1 MNLHLVR
8 HPAPILD
15 KSYCYG
21 RSDIAVAP
29 STLALCCERV
39 SQLLPSP
46 LQLWTSPLQRCADL
60 ALALAARLEV
70 SEVTVDAD
78 LQEMDFGSWEL
89 RAWDD
94 IAWDEVEAWNR
105 DLLHHAPGGGETLL
119 AMAERVWRAFD
130 ALRGQ
135 GTGDCAVIC
144 HGGSIRLLRACA
156 AWQAEHAERA
166 TALAATAPLT
176 PDTHALEAIALRALA
191 DKRDVAFGEVI
202 TLALAS
208 R

>member
-29 STLALCCERV
+29 ETLALCCERV
-39 SQLLPSP
+39 SRLLPSP
-46 LQLWTSPLQRCADL
+46 VLLWTSPLQRCADL
-60 ALALAARLEV
+60 ALALATTLGM
-70 SEVTVDAD
+70 SELGVDAD
-78 LQEMDFGSWEL
+78 LQEMDFGTWEL

-119 AMAERVWRAFD
+119 AMAARVWRCFD
-130 ALRGQ
+130 ALRHQ
-135 GTGDCAVIC
+135 PDADCAVVS
-144 HGGSIRLLRACA
+144 HGGPIRLLRACA
-156 AWQAEHAERA
+156 AWHAEHDAKHA
-166 TALAATAPLT
+166 DTPVAP
-176 PDTHALEAIALRALA
+176 DARALEAIALRAVA
-191 DKRDVAFGEVI
+191 DKRDIAFGEVI
-202 TLALAS
+202 TLTLAPP

>member
-21 RSDIAVAP
+21 RSDVAVAP
-29 STLALCCERV
+29 QTLALCCERL

-46 LQLWTSPLQRCADL
+46 LLLWTSPLQRCADL
-60 ALALAARLEV
+60 ALALAATLGMAEI
-70 SEVTVDAD
+70 SVDAD

-89 RAWDD
+89 RAWDE

-119 AMAERVWRAFD
+119 AMAARVWRCFD
-130 ALRGQ
+130 ALRTQ
-135 GTGDCAVIC
+135 PVADCAVIC

-156 AWQAEHAERA
+156 AWHAEHHAEGSA
-166 TALAATAPLT
+166 TPVT
-176 PDTHALEAIALRALA
+176 PDARALEAIAWRAVA
-191 DKRDVAFGEVI
+191 DKREVAFGEVI
-202 TLALAS
+202 TLALA